1 MDPGSASRPR
11 VPGRDGPSVRRGG
24 EVRRRRPAGEPPP
37 LPRRIGM
44 TGWWWVGPG
53 TLVIIGWTVAVINA
67 GGALLPVDQR
77 VVEELAQGRAPELTS
92 VMVSVAELGSGWV
105 FVALGWVT
113 ILVLLVTRRLRR
125 LLVFVGAT
133 FLVYL
138 LASYLADGILEQASP
153 LRPAGIAMLG
163 PAAQSAYPLVPVAT
177 RSSREA
183 PRPPHTW
190 GGQR

>member
-1 MDPGSASRPR
+1 
-11 VPGRDGPSVRRGG
+11 
-24 EVRRRRPAGEPPP
+24 
-37 LPRRIGM
+37 
-44 TGWWWVGPG
+44 
-53 TLVIIGWTVAVINA
+53 
-67 GGALLPVDQR
+67 
-77 VVEELAQGRAPELTS
+77 
-92 VMVSVAELGSGWV
+92 V